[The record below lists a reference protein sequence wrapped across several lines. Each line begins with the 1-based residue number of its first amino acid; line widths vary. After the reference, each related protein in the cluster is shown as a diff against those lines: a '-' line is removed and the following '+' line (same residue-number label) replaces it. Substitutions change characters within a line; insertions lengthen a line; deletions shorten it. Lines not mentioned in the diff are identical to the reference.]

1 MVDVHSSIQ
10 NAPGAIWGFLEQ
22 YGYYLLALVV
32 LVWMIKPHIQSKV
45 QEHRHKKAL
54 EEATDPSRV
63 QELEE
68 ERRKVRERQ
77 QEELARRSQ
86 ERAKKEKEKKSE
98 EKKSGVNHLKPSP
111 RPGGNSPLN
120 PQTRQPHRFGRMRN
134 RPSRG

>member
-1 MVDVHSSIQ
+1 MSSEKCGHKAGVSVFVAQ
-10 NAPGAIWGFLEQ
+10 
-22 YGYYLLALVV
+22 VV

-54 EEATDPSRV
+54 EEATGWWAKKFGIRKPGLKKERKSALFADPSRV

-111 RPGGNSPLN
+111 R
-120 PQTRQPHRFGRMRN
+120 RM
-134 RPSRG
+134 